1 MQTPAVLRD
10 HSPEAAAL
18 LGDGWTVAARSFGA
32 RLHTGDVDRDHLRAL
47 ATGKAADVTIREL
60 GPHDVDAVLA
70 LDAQTLDDYPGSVA
84 TRHEPFDR
92 SSATPGPTRR
102 AWGALTSTGRLVGL
116 TVVDLDGPAAET
128 DVTVVHPDH
137 RGRGLAA
144 AVKAASVL
152 ALLDDGVLSFR
163 TGGSADNPAI
173 VATNASLGYVVD
185 EGWLTLVAP
194 AP

>member
-1 MQTPAVLRD
+1 VQTPAVLRD

-18 LGDGWTVAARSFGA
+18 LGEGWTVAARSFGA
-32 RLHTGDVDRDHLRAL
+32 RLDGDRVDRDHFRAL

-60 GPHDVDAVLA
+60 GPLDVDAVLA

-102 AWGALTSTGRLVGL
+102 AWGAFTPTGRLVGL

-152 ALLDDGVLSFR
+152 ALLDAGVLRFR

>member
-18 LGDGWTVAARSFGA
+18 LGEGWTVAARSFGA

-60 GPHDVDAVLA
+60 GPLDVDAVLA

-102 AWGALTSTGRLVGL
+102 AWGAFTPTGRLVGL

-128 DVTVVHPDH
+128 DVTVVHSDH

-144 AVKAASVL
+144 AIKAASVL
-152 ALLDDGVLSFR
+152 ALLDAGVLRFR

>member
-1 MQTPAVLRD
+1 M
-10 HSPEAAAL
+10 
-18 LGDGWTVAARSFGA
+18 
-32 RLHTGDVDRDHLRAL
+32 
-47 ATGKAADVTIREL
+47 
-60 GPHDVDAVLA
+60 
-70 LDAQTLDDYPGSVA
+70 A

-116 TVVDLDGPAAET
+116 TVVDLDGPTAET

-152 ALLDDGVLSFR
+152 ALLDAGVLRFR

-173 VATNASLGYVVD
+173 VAANATLGYVVD

-194 AP
+194 TP